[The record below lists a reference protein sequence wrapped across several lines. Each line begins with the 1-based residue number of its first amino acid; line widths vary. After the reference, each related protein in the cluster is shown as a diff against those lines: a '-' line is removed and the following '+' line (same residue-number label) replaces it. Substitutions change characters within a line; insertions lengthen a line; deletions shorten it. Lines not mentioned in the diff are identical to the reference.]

1 MTATRSTESFTAPEI
16 PWRLPLAFNPPVDIG
31 PGIDPAR
38 CSEALARLCK
48 EPGVWAVVAFGSRA
62 RGDAAADSDLDLA
75 VIMKKPQLTPSEKA
89 DCWQRFRQ
97 AIGPLGVGVDL
108 VVAGALDAERLS
120 GSRWHLFGDVARE
133 GKVLHVA
140 G

>member
-1 MTATRSTESFTAPEI
+1 MTATRATEPFTAPEI
-16 PWRLPLAFNPPVDIG
+16 PWRRPLAFTPPVDLG
-31 PGIDPAR
+31 PGIEPAR
-38 CSEALARLCK
+38 CSEALARLCR
-48 EPGVWAVVAFGSRA
+48 EPDVLAVVAFGSRA
-62 RGDAAADSDLDLA
+62 RGDAAGDSDLDLA
-75 VIMKKPQLTPSEKA
+75 VIVQQPQLTPSEKA

-120 GSRWHLFGDVARE
+120 GSRWHVFGDVARE

>member
-1 MTATRSTESFTAPEI
+1 MTATRSPETFTTPEI
-16 PWRLPLAFNPPVDIG
+16 PWRRPMAFNPSVDLG
-31 PGIDPAR
+31 PGIDPTR
-38 CSEALARLCK
+38 CSDALARLCR
-48 EPGVWAVVAFGSRA
+48 EPDVWAVVAFGSRA

-75 VIMKKPQLTPSEKA
+75 VIVQQPQLTPIEKA

-108 VVAGALDAERLS
+108 VVAGALDVERLS
-120 GSRWHLFGDVARE
+120 GCRWHVFGDVARE